1 MNGKD
6 KRLERTFEI
15 CKRKG
20 NRQKS
25 YANKNLQK
33 KKGQYKER
41 KQERNEKGDECEK
54 DKETH
59 ECEHMRM
66 KDKHKNVRI

>member
-1 MNGKD
+1 MQK
-6 KRLERTFEI
+6 ERKQTKI
-15 CKRKG
+15 LCKPKFIE
-20 NRQKS
+20 
-25 YANKNLQK
+25 

-59 ECEHMRM
+59 ECEHLIM